1 MSTRHYARKA
11 DSGCETVQGPPLGAV
26 DLVRFRNRY
35 QLYVRWKMS
44 TRHYARKADSGCET
58 VQGPRHPAVVVI
70 SAGDDR
76 TDSKHTSGMPGWEG
90 AALKGRLTA
99 IEERVVKRSSGGNIT
114 RSFSASDRLDRKV
127 NHSAVSVSLP
137 RE

>member
-1 MSTRHYARKA
+1 
-11 DSGCETVQGPPLGAV
+11 
-26 DLVRFRNRY
+26 
-35 QLYVRWKMS
+35 MS

-90 AALKGRLTA
+90 GALQGGLTA
-99 IEERVVKRSSGGNIT
+99 IEERVVKRSSRGDIT
-114 RSFSASDRLDRKV
+114 RSVFARGPLYPKV
-127 NHSAVSVSLP
+127 KPSAVSRYAPGGGSGIYLLTITSHLG
-137 RE
+137 